1 MIFKDAENCGKILA
15 SLNIPREDIEST
27 KEIWNDS
34 EQLREALTNPVVKL
48 EEKYNVIDKVF
59 PKSICTFLKVMCEF
73 GHLDILPQI
82 FEAYDQTLLAEK
94 NILYAELYYVNKPDD
109 AVIHSFKAMLC
120 KKYSCGDVYIKLI
133 EDKELI
139 GGYKLKI
146 GDIEYDKT
154 VLGTMNALKKK
165 LLAV

>member
-1 MIFKDAENCGKILA
+1 MIFKDAENCGKILM
-15 SLNIPREDIEST
+15 SLNISKEDIKST
-27 KEIWNDS
+27 NEIWN
-34 EQLREALTNPVVKL
+34 ENEELRTALLCPVVKC

-73 GHLDILPQI
+73 GHLDILPDI
-82 FEAYDQTLLAEK
+82 FEAYDMLVLASR
-94 NILYAELYYVNKPDD
+94 NILYAELYYVNKPDNS
-109 AVIHSFKAMLC
+109 VIDSFKDMLC
-120 KKYSCGDVYIKLI
+120 KKYNCKDAEIKLI

-154 VLGTMNALKKK
+154 VLGTVKALKKK